1 MAEAKI
7 CGLSR
12 PGDVDSAVAGGARWL
27 GFVFF
32 PKSPRHV
39 ESQAAAAL
47 AARIGGR
54 AETVAVTVDADD
66 ALLARIAETLA
77 PDWIQAHGKE
87 SPRRLSE
94 MRRFARRGV
103 WKALPVAT
111 GSDLAQADAYA
122 DVADFLLLDAKAPE
136 GAALPGGNGAAFDW
150 KIVRDRRLP
159 RPWLLS
165 GGLTPDNV
173 ALALAQSGAAFA
185 DVSSGVEAAPGLKD
199 DALIARF
206 LAAARAA

>member
-12 PGDVDSAVAGGARWL
+12 PSDVDTAIAERARWI

-32 PKSPRHV
+32 PRSPRHIEP
-39 ESQAAAAL
+39 ESAAAL
-47 AARIGGR
+47 ARRADGRI
-54 AETVAVTVDADD
+54 ETVAVTVDADD
-66 ALLARIAETLA
+66 ALLARIADTLA
-77 PDWIQAHGKE
+77 PDWIQAHGQE
-87 SPRRLSE
+87 SPRRVAE

-103 WKALPVAT
+103 WKALAIAT
-111 GSDLAQADAYA
+111 SEDLRAADAFAEAA
-122 DVADFLLLDAKAPE
+122 DRLLLDAKAPA
-136 GAALPGGNGAAFDW
+136 GAVLPGGNGAAFDW

-173 ALALAQSGAAFA
+173 ASAIAASGAEAV
-185 DVSSGVEAAPGLKD
+185 DVSSGVETAPGLKD
-199 DALIARF
+199 GSLIARF
-206 LAAARAA
+206 LAAARAV